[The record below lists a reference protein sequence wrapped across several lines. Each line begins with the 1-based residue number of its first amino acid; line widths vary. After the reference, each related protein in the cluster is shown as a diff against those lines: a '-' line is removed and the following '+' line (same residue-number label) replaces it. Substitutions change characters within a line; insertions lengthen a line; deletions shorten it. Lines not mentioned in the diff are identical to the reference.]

1 MVPKD
6 EMKES
11 VRLLHKM
18 GFNLF
23 GSYNT
28 ADYFN
33 EVFKDQNIVV
43 EHVEWAYENIGE
55 DQEVFD
61 VYVLG
66 STIFENLKLFNNR
79 FLRERGMVFNPKMEY
94 QNFLCIFQ
102 KNSAMAAL
110 GLKEIGK
117 FLWESREKVCPV
129 GCLSLAKFV

>member
-1 MVPKD
+1 MVSKD

-55 DQEVFD
+55 DQEVFH
-61 VYVLG
+61 VYTMAKMTSIKG
-66 STIFENLKLFNNR
+66 SFLAFGGRSQLWKLNN
-79 FLRERGMVFNPKMEY
+79 
-94 QNFLCIFQ
+94 
-102 KNSAMAAL
+102 S
-110 GLKEIGK
+110 
-117 FLWESREKVCPV
+117 
-129 GCLSLAKFV
+129 

>member
-1 MVPKD
+1 
-6 EMKES
+6 MKES

-79 FLRERGMVFNPKMEY
+79 FLRERGMVFNPKMKC
-94 QNFLCIFQ
+94 QVFL
-102 KNSAMAAL
+102 
-110 GLKEIGK
+110 
-117 FLWESREKVCPV
+117 
-129 GCLSLAKFV
+129 

>member
-55 DQEVFD
+55 DQEVFNKTFWKIES
-61 VYVLG
+61 VNKA
-66 STIFENLKLFNNR
+66 FLF
-79 FLRERGMVFNPKMEY
+79 
-94 QNFLCIFQ
+94 
-102 KNSAMAAL
+102 
-110 GLKEIGK
+110 
-117 FLWESREKVCPV
+117 
-129 GCLSLAKFV
+129 

>member
-1 MVPKD
+1 MSSTGEVACFGEDVHTAYLKAMLSSGFKLPQANILLSIGAYKHKD

-55 DQEVFD
+55 DQEVFNKTFWKIES
-61 VYVLG
+61 VNKA
-66 STIFENLKLFNNR
+66 FLF
-79 FLRERGMVFNPKMEY
+79 
-94 QNFLCIFQ
+94 
-102 KNSAMAAL
+102 
-110 GLKEIGK
+110 
-117 FLWESREKVCPV
+117 
-129 GCLSLAKFV
+129 